1 MCSKALLI
9 LFAAVA
15 ALAAGC
21 ASYSGHGLVPGQST
35 AQDVIGVMGR
45 PALERS
51 GPGGERVLWY
61 PRLPFGRESYAARI
75 DAQGRL
81 VSIEQR
87 LAPHVVARLRPG
99 QSTAEDVLD
108 LIGPPYDVY
117 QFPRMQR
124 EVWEYQL
131 RTPPSHKNLYVQLS
145 PDRVVREIY
154 QLHDLEA
161 EAFFPFA
168 MP

>member
-9 LFAAVA
+9 LFATVV
-15 ALAAGC
+15 AGC

-45 PALERS
+45 PALERAA
-51 GPGGERVLWY
+51 PGGERVLWY

-87 LAPHVVARLRPG
+87 LAPHVIARLRPG

-161 EAFFPFA
+161 EELFPFA
-168 MP
+168 RP